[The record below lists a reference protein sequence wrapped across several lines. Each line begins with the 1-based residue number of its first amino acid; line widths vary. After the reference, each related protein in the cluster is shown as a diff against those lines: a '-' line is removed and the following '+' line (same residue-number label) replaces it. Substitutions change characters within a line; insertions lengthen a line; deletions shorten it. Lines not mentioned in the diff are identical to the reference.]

1 MQGSKLTEL
10 VIAPARTDEDIEALI
25 TVRKIV
31 SPGVRPTV
39 ANLRHALSSSKAG
52 LTFLVARVGGEPVG
66 CGFVEL
72 SSAGWAAG
80 DVAVVPEQRGRG
92 IGSALL
98 AEVAK
103 QATALGAESMQFE
116 VRKIETA
123 SIAFLERRGFE
134 EVGGEEA
141 VSLVLGRE
149 SERPAAPEG
158 IKIHSGRQHPDVV
171 EAMFEVYVEAVPDV
185 PGAPTGESFESWR
198 AREIDRPSRSP
209 ELSFVAFAGDEVVG
223 YAVLDVRGDEGHH
236 GFTAVKAAW
245 RRRGIATALKRAQIE
260 AATSMG
266 LTRLVTGSE
275 ERNVPMRTLNRRLG
289 YRPEPEWSTV
299 VMEGPTEYS
308 RERGADEVP
317 AR

>member
-1 MQGSKLTEL
+1 MHGSKLTEL
-10 VIAPARTDEDIEALI
+10 VIAPAETDEDIEALI

-39 ANLRHALSSSKAG
+39 ANLRHALSSSRAG
-52 LTFLVARVGGEPVG
+52 LTFLVARVGDDPVG

-80 DVAVVPEQRGRG
+80 DVAVVPDQRGQG

-98 AEVAK
+98 AEVSRHAR
-103 QATALGAESMQFE
+103 ALGAESIQFE

-123 SIAFLERRGFE
+123 SISFLERRAFQE
-134 EVGGEEA
+134 IGGEEA
-141 VSLVLGRE
+141 VSLVLDGETAPSTPPEGVEIHSRR
-149 SERPAAPEG
+149 ERP
-158 IKIHSGRQHPDVV
+158 DVA

-223 YAVLDVRGDEGHH
+223 YAVLDVLGDEGHH
-236 GFTAVKAAW
+236 GFTAVKRDW

-260 AATSMG
+260 AATSIG

-275 ERNVPMRTLNRRLG
+275 ERNVPMRTLNHRLG

-299 VMEGPTEYS
+299 EMRGPAEYP
-308 RERGADEVP
+308 RDRGADEVP

>member
-1 MQGSKLTEL
+1 MQESKLTEL
-10 VIAPARTDEDIEALI
+10 VITSARTDEDIEALI
-25 TVRKIV
+25 AVRKIV

-39 ANLRHALSSSKAG
+39 ANLRHALSSSEAG
-52 LTFLVARVGGEPVG
+52 LTFLVARVGGKPVG

-80 DVAVVPEQRGRG
+80 DVAVVPEQRGQG

-98 AEVAK
+98 AEVAE
-103 QATALGAESMQFE
+103 QASTLGAERMQFE
-116 VRKIETA
+116 VRKIEKA

-134 EVGGEEA
+134 AVGGEEA
-141 VSLVLGRE
+141 VSLVLDGE
-149 SERPAAPEG
+149 TEPPIAPEG
-158 IKIHSGRQHPDVV
+158 IEIHSRSERPDVA
-171 EAMFEVYVEAVPDV
+171 EGMFEVYVEAVPDV
-185 PGAPTGESFESWR
+185 PGAPTGESYESWR

-223 YAVLDVRGDEGHH
+223 YAVIDVRGDEGHH
-236 GFTAVKAAW
+236 GFTAVKPAW
-245 RRRGIATALKRAQIE
+245 RRRGIATALKQAQIE
-260 AATSMG
+260 AATSMN

-275 ERNVPMRTLNRRLG
+275 ERNVPMRTLNHRLG